1 MYFFAYVNH
10 GLFACNVGSL
20 IPYLAELLK
29 REETEFSF
37 LFMAGTIGTA
47 IGIVIYKY
55 IQKTQQN
62 INEHKIVFYS
72 GVITAAASIFFV
84 FWESIFGEWITM
96 TVIGGAGFIFITI
109 VNICIV

>member
-1 MYFFAYVNH
+1 
-10 GLFACNVGSL
+10 
-20 IPYLAELLK
+20 
-29 REETEFSF
+29 
-37 LFMAGTIGTA
+37 MAGTIGTA